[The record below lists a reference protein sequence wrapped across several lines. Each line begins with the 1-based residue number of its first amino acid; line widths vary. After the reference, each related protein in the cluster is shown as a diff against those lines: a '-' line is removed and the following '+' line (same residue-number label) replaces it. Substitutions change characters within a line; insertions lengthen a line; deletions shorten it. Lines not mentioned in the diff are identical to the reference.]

1 MKSERT
7 DKADVLQGTLI
18 LLVLRTL
25 EALGPLHGYGIAR
38 RIEQISKDV
47 LQLNQGT
54 LYPAL
59 LRMEQEGWIAS
70 KWGASEKNRKARF
83 YSITAAGR
91 KRLAKE
97 TEDWRRMSS
106 TIERFL
112 GFDPGSLAEERRMS
126 WASVVAARLR
136 GLFEHKRLE
145 RELDDEVR
153 FHLEMQIEDNLK
165 AGMNPAEARYAALR
179 SFGGIEPMKESYRER
194 RAFALVETMA
204 QDVRYAVRTLRKSPG
219 FTITSVAAL
228 ALAIGANTAMFSVL
242 NAVLLRPLPYRS
254 PEQLAMLWSEVPS
267 QNLREGRS
275 AYLNVEQWRRQS
287 KSFADMAFF
296 DPVSVTLTTRR

>member
-1 MKSERT
+1 MRSARRRADKS
-7 DKADVLQGTLI
+7 DVLQGTLI

-38 RIEQISKDV
+38 RIEQISKDL

-91 KRLAKE
+91 RRLGKE

-112 GFDPGSLAEERRMS
+112 GFDPGSLGEE
-126 WASVVAARLR
+126 
-136 GLFEHKRLE
+136 
-145 RELDDEVR
+145 
-153 FHLEMQIEDNLK
+153 
-165 AGMNPAEARYAALR
+165 
-179 SFGGIEPMKESYRER
+179 GG
-194 RAFALVETMA
+194 
-204 QDVRYAVRTLRKSPG
+204 
-219 FTITSVAAL
+219 
-228 ALAIGANTAMFSVL
+228 
-242 NAVLLRPLPYRS
+242 
-254 PEQLAMLWSEVPS
+254 
-267 QNLREGRS
+267 
-275 AYLNVEQWRRQS
+275 
-287 KSFADMAFF
+287 
-296 DPVSVTLTTRR
+296 

>member
-1 MKSERT
+1 MRNERT

-83 YSITAAGR
+83 YAITAAGR
-91 KRLAKE
+91 RRLAKE
-97 TEDWRRMSS
+97 TADWRRMSS

-112 GFDPGSLAEERRMS
+112 GFDPES
-126 WASVVAARLR
+126 
-136 GLFEHKRLE
+136 
-145 RELDDEVR
+145 
-153 FHLEMQIEDNLK
+153 
-165 AGMNPAEARYAALR
+165 AAL
-179 SFGGIEPMKESYRER
+179 E
-194 RAFALVETMA
+194 A
-204 QDVRYAVRTLRKSPG
+204 
-219 FTITSVAAL
+219 
-228 ALAIGANTAMFSVL
+228 
-242 NAVLLRPLPYRS
+242 
-254 PEQLAMLWSEVPS
+254 
-267 QNLREGRS
+267 
-275 AYLNVEQWRRQS
+275 
-287 KSFADMAFF
+287 
-296 DPVSVTLTTRR
+296 